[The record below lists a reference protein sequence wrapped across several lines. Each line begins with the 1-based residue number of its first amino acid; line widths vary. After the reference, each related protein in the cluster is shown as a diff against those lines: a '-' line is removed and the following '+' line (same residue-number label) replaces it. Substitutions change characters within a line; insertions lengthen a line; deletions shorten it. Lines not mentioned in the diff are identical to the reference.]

1 MFRVL
6 LRALLEE
13 PGALLRTPAP
23 ELPWERQPLALT
35 AAGPDTPHGPL
46 DEQDRP
52 APERWV
58 GGVCLRAGTAHWA
71 LDEQD
76 RPVWREDPR
85 H

>member
-1 MFRVL
+1 YTRSVVGTV
-6 LRALLEE
+6 RWVDETVEAL
-13 PGALLRTPAP
+13 
-23 ELPWERQPLALT
+23 
-35 AAGPDTPHGPL
+35 AGRRSRL
-46 DEQDRP
+46 DLG

>member
-1 MFRVL
+1 QH
-6 LRALLEE
+6 A
-13 PGALLRTPAP
+13 GA
-23 ELPWERQPLALT
+23 
-35 AAGPDTPHGPL
+35 
-46 DEQDRP
+46 EQDDLP
-52 APERWV
+52 VLAQHLGAPERWV

>member
-1 MFRVL
+1 
-6 LRALLEE
+6 
-13 PGALLRTPAP
+13 
-23 ELPWERQPLALT
+23 
-35 AAGPDTPHGPL
+35 AGRRYRL
-46 DEQDRP
+46 DLG